1 MEQQTKAMRELSRR
15 AFPEPDVVL
24 GDAPALIEAARA
36 QRRRQAAAAEAQ
48 TETCEAAGPNV
59 IVQVVT
65 RPAPEQDTDALD
77 LIHKG
82 LAQQDIL
89 PHEHVVDGG
98 YSSPD
103 SIHLAQ

>member
-1 MEQQTKAMRELSRR
+1 M
-15 AFPEPDVVL
+15 
-24 GDAPALIEAARA
+24 
-36 QRRRQAAAAEAQ
+36 
-48 TETCEAAGPNV
+48 

-65 RPAPEQDTDALD
+65 RPAPEQDIDALD
-77 LIHKG
+77 LIRKG

-103 SIHLAQ
+103 SRRSGA